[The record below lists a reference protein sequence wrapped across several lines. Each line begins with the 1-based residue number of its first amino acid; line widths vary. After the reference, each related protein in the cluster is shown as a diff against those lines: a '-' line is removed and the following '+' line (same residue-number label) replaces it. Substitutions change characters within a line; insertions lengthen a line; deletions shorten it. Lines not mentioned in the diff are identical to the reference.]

1 MGLFYF
7 CLVLD
12 SICHTNNKH
21 IVKGVLYMDKKSYEY
36 KAIHFVLQPAMAD
49 YVQQKATAHG
59 LSKNAY
65 VRMLIAQSM
74 ANDKDYLESNK

>member
-49 YVQQKATAHG
+49 YAVSYTHLTLPTK
-59 LSKNAY
+59 LP
-65 VRMLIAQSM
+65 V
-74 ANDKDYLESNK
+74 